1 MKYTTQSDYPIN
13 VNFDAD
19 GIVMTSQYDAYED
32 TGDGIEKVVT
42 HEKIVILHAEF
53 REIIE
58 AYKKF
63 ILTGE
68 RT

>member
-19 GIVMTSQYDAYED
+19 GIVMTSQYDVYEN
-32 TGDGIEKVVT
+32 TKNGIEKIVK
-42 HEKIVILHAEF
+42 HEKIVILHSEF
-53 REIIE
+53 LEIIE

-63 ILTGE
+63 LTGE
-68 RT
+68 RI